1 MAKNVFFLSTSQKP
15 LGRMDCDIVEMFIRW
30 SCSDFE
36 FMALIKKLRWL
47 PFLKLERGIRER
59 AFVPDNITY
68 L

>member
-1 MAKNVFFLSTSQKP
+1 
-15 LGRMDCDIVEMFIRW
+15 MDCDIVEMFIRW